1 MSHSIRTKVTTK
13 FKRTVGNKKS
23 KSILQSLNTKRGPLL
38 CAILT
43 LLTTTRTAIAHAS
56 GGAVARRDPNVPIV
70 PLTTKELSTKLT
82 IWLGI
87 FIVLALLHAAEIAIT
102 TLYPWKVREF
112 AEEEEKARGPEV
124 SGKKRK
130 RGTFQALNEDITRVL
145 TTILVTSTACSIYA
159 TTLFT
164 HLADHIFGAY
174 AERWSAVF
182 LTAVTLFF
190 VELLPKNIGVINAE
204 KVARLMVPPINVL
217 ANVVGPLGFA
227 LSYLAKSTIRLF
239 GVKTKE
245 TSGVSDSEL
254 RLIVTGARD
263 SGTIDHSEQEMI
275 KGVLNLQDQKV
286 REIMKPR
293 VEVVAV
299 PKSMSVASVLGVVRE
314 SGYSRIPVYD
324 GEIDNIVGIVLAKS
338 VLDFFVKGVLVD
350 RDHRRPASQGSGSAN
365 GREEEEE
372 KEEEI
377 ANSIGNGEDEAASA
391 AVAMDLSKFPQID
404 PTTGE
409 TMDRYVRSL
418 TGSQLA
424 SRMETTIDD
433 AMLIESCYFVPDTA
447 NGWSVLQEMRRR
459 RVHMA
464 VVVDE
469 YGGTEGL
476 VSLEDIV
483 EEVVGEIY
491 DEDDENDFVFA
502 EDSITFQEDGTF
514 LIRGDADLEDVDA
527 VLGLSLDEEE
537 VLKEYGTLSGF
548 LCFCAGEI
556 PRMGDFVMSRG
567 WNFEVADGDE
577 KRIFMV
583 RVERLLGFF
592 DKEGGEGEGDGD
604 ENLVKGFFNRMNSA
618 NDGDNDNDGDADT
631 VEMEVD
637 AAEGKND
644 GDNVVAVA
652 EAVDSAVAAA
662 ELNRA
667 EGMSHADAVSRQA
680 RVLNANGADRIER
693 LVEQTEMKVAAVK
706 NEITSSDKPSD
717 E

>member
-1 MSHSIRTKVTTK
+1 MTSLSPSTMCAFATTPRSIYRGGYTSSKSRYNAVSRLQPQSRTILKVSEEAECDIENSIGHVCPYTLTATSVSPSFTASQQQQQKRVSRNPIRWARNASQSIRSNVVNKVTSINHK
-13 FKRTVGNKKS
+13 LKRRSTQPIKNNS
-23 KSILQSLNTKRGPLL
+23 NSILNKNKHNLFNKRRGLRPTYSLL
-38 CAILT
+38 CAFAT
-43 LLTTTRTAIAHAS
+43 LLISTTTSRIANAS
-56 GGAVARRDPNVPIV
+56 GGIVKRDPDAVLT
-70 PLTTKELSTKLT
+70 PLSNNELFAKLA

-87 FIVLALLHAAEIAIT
+87 FTALALFHAAEIAIT

-112 AEEEEKARGPEV
+112 AEEEEKQKAS
-124 SGKKRK
+124 SGSKK

-164 HLADHIFGAY
+164 HLADHIFGTY
-174 AERWSAVF
+174 AEKWSAIF
-182 LTAVTLFF
+182 LTVITLFF

-204 KVARLMVPPINVL
+204 RVARLMVPPINML
-217 ANVVGPLGFA
+217 ANVIGPVGFA
-227 LSYLAKSTIRLF
+227 LSTLAKGTLRLF
-239 GVKTKE
+239 GVRTKE
-245 TSGVSDSEL
+245 NSGVTDSEL

-350 RDHRRPASQGSGSAN
+350 GEEYKKPASKSGDDTIVN
-365 GREEEEE
+365 GDDGAGDNENPIEQPSSTSQQQAQED
-372 KEEEI
+372 
-377 ANSIGNGEDEAASA
+377 IGK
-391 AVAMDLSKFPQID
+391 LSFID
-404 PTTGE
+404 PPTGK

-433 AMLIESCYFVPDTA
+433 AGLIESCYFVPETA

-483 EEVVGEIY
+483 EEV
-491 DEDDENDFVFA
+491 
-502 EDSITFQEDGTF
+502 S
-514 LIRGDADLEDVDA
+514 
-527 VLGLSLDEEE
+527 SL
-537 VLKEYGTLSGF
+537 F
-548 LCFCAGEI
+548 LCI
-556 PRMGDFVMSRG
+556 
-567 WNFEVADGDE
+567 
-577 KRIFMV
+577 
-583 RVERLLGFF
+583 
-592 DKEGGEGEGDGD
+592 
-604 ENLVKGFFNRMNSA
+604 
-618 NDGDNDNDGDADT
+618 
-631 VEMEVD
+631 
-637 AAEGKND
+637 
-644 GDNVVAVA
+644 
-652 EAVDSAVAAA
+652 
-662 ELNRA
+662 
-667 EGMSHADAVSRQA
+667 
-680 RVLNANGADRIER
+680 
-693 LVEQTEMKVAAVK
+693 
-706 NEITSSDKPSD
+706 
-717 E
+717 

>member
-1 MSHSIRTKVTTK
+1 MAK
-13 FKRTVGNKKS
+13 
-23 KSILQSLNTKRGPLL
+23 
-38 CAILT
+38 A
-43 LLTTTRTAIAHAS
+43 
-56 GGAVARRDPNVPIV
+56 RDPNTPIV
-70 PLTTKELSTKLT
+70 PLSQKELATKLT
-82 IWLGI
+82 IWLFI
-87 FIVLALLHAAEIAIT
+87 FTSLALFHAAEIAIT

-112 AEEEEKARGPEV
+112 AEEEEKQSAAN
-124 SGKKRK
+124 GKAGR

-164 HLADHIFGAY
+164 HLADHIFGTY
-174 AERWSAVF
+174 AEKWSAVF
-182 LTAVTLFF
+182 LTAITLFF
-190 VELLPKNIGVINAE
+190 VELLPKNVGVINAE
-204 KVARLMVPPINVL
+204 RVARIMIPPINVL
-217 ANVVGPLGFA
+217 ANVVGPFGYA
-227 LSYLAKSTIRLF
+227 LSYAAKTTLRLF

-299 PKSMSVASVLGVVRE
+299 PMGMSVASVLGVVRE

-350 RDHRRPASQGSGSAN
+350 GDYRRPNSDAREDVVNEGEGENEGA
-365 GREEEEE
+365 GREKSEEELG
-372 KEEEI
+372 K
-377 ANSIGNGEDEAASA
+377 
-391 AVAMDLSKFPQID
+391 LSFID
-404 PTTGE
+404 PPTGK

-433 AMLIESCYFVPDTA
+433 AGLIESCYFVPETA

-556 PRMGDFVMSRG
+556 PRVNDFVMSRG
-567 WNFEVADGDE
+567 WNFEVVDGDD
-577 KRIFMV
+577 KRVFQV
-583 RVERLLGFF
+583 KVERLLGFF
-592 DKEGGEGEGDGD
+592 EGEDGED
-604 ENLVKGFFNRMNSA
+604 ENSVRGFFNRKN
-618 NDGDNDNDGDADT
+618 NDDAIT

-637 AAEGKND
+637 AD
-644 GDNVVAVA
+644 GNGVELEEEPAA
-652 EAVDSAVAAA
+652 ILAAA
-662 ELNRA
+662 SE
-667 EGMSHADAVSRQA
+667 SHAAGHVD
-680 RVLNANGADRIER
+680 R
-693 LVEQTEMKVAAVK
+693 LVEQNELKAAVVK
-706 NEITSSDKPSD
+706 EIASETNAAKKDVL

>member
-1 MSHSIRTKVTTK
+1 MLVGVCLLSIDMSTILAIKFDAQSMTSLSPSTRCAFATTPRMYCGGHISSKSRYNIGSRLQQQSRTIFKASEAECDINYNIGHVCPFTLTATSAVNQQQQHKRVGSRNPIRWARNASQSIRSNVVNKVTSINHK
-13 FKRTVGNKKS
+13 LKRRSTQPIKNNS
-23 KSILQSLNTKRGPLL
+23 NSILSRDKYNLFNKRRGLRPTYSLL
-38 CAILT
+38 CAFAT
-43 LLTTTRTAIAHAS
+43 LLISTTTSRIAHAS
-56 GGAVARRDPNVPIV
+56 GGIVKRDPDAVLT
-70 PLTTKELSTKLT
+70 PLSNNELFAKLA

-87 FIVLALLHAAEIAIT
+87 FTALALFHAAEIAIT

-112 AEEEEKARGPEV
+112 AEEEEKQKAS
-124 SGKKRK
+124 SGSKK

-164 HLADHIFGAY
+164 HLADHIFGTY
-174 AERWSAVF
+174 AEKWSAIF
-182 LTAVTLFF
+182 LTVITLFF

-204 KVARLMVPPINVL
+204 RVARLMVPPINML
-217 ANVVGPLGFA
+217 ANVIGPVGFA
-227 LSYLAKSTIRLF
+227 LSTLAKGTLRLF
-239 GVKTKE
+239 GVRTKE
-245 TSGVSDSEL
+245 NSGVTDSEL

-350 RDHRRPASQGSGSAN
+350 GEEYKKPASKSGDDSIVNGDDGSGSSGDNENPIEQPSLTTTQQQAQ
-365 GREEEEE
+365 ED
-372 KEEEI
+372 
-377 ANSIGNGEDEAASA
+377 IGK
-391 AVAMDLSKFPQID
+391 LSFID
-404 PTTGE
+404 PPTGK

-433 AMLIESCYFVPDTA
+433 AGLIESCYFVPETA

-483 EEVVGEIY
+483 EEV
-491 DEDDENDFVFA
+491 
-502 EDSITFQEDGTF
+502 
-514 LIRGDADLEDVDA
+514 
-527 VLGLSLDEEE
+527 SL
-537 VLKEYGTLSGF
+537 F
-548 LCFCAGEI
+548 LCI
-556 PRMGDFVMSRG
+556 
-567 WNFEVADGDE
+567 
-577 KRIFMV
+577 
-583 RVERLLGFF
+583 
-592 DKEGGEGEGDGD
+592 
-604 ENLVKGFFNRMNSA
+604 
-618 NDGDNDNDGDADT
+618 
-631 VEMEVD
+631 
-637 AAEGKND
+637 
-644 GDNVVAVA
+644 
-652 EAVDSAVAAA
+652 
-662 ELNRA
+662 
-667 EGMSHADAVSRQA
+667 
-680 RVLNANGADRIER
+680 
-693 LVEQTEMKVAAVK
+693 
-706 NEITSSDKPSD
+706 
-717 E
+717 